1 MARICALVFCA
12 LGAATLIGCAGA
24 TSGRAS
30 YDLVGVW
37 FGTLGISCAGGGCL
51 RQPEISFTLFR
62 QPSGISGF
70 YRCWLGSSECRDP
83 DEGGSVTIP
92 DPQSAPL
99 LIRLT
104 TREGSRCLFEG
115 LPYGD
120 EIEGGRIC
128 FTSGGTIKNDPWRIR
143 RAY

>member
-1 MARICALVFCA
+1 MARICALFFCA
-12 LGAATLIGCAGA
+12 LGATALIGCFGVAPGK
-24 TSGRAS
+24 AS
-30 YDLVGVW
+30 YNLVGVW
-37 FGTLGISCAGGGCL
+37 FGTLGVSCVGSCL
-51 RQPEISFTLFR
+51 REPEISFTLF
-62 QPSGISGF
+62 QQQAGISGF
-70 YRCWLGSSECRDP
+70 YRCWWGSNECRDP

-99 LIRLT
+99 LIRVT
-104 TREGSRCLFEG
+104 SKEGSRCLFQG

-128 FTSGGTIKNDPWRIR
+128 FSSRGSISNGRWRVQ